1 MKQRVIS
8 GAVLVVILA
17 VTLYF
22 GGAVTCA
29 FMGLVS
35 LIGNM
40 ELLRVYGVNR
50 KLPGIVCYLAT
61 IFYYVAIY
69 LQRMD
74 IIIPMMVIYLL
85 VMLAVY
91 VLTFPTYSD
100 KQIMASF
107 MDFFYVSVMLSFV
120 YLIRDMKH
128 GLVLVLLIFV
138 SSWINDTCAYFVG
151 RALGKHKM
159 APVLSPKKSIEGLI
173 GGIMGAGIFGAVFGI
188 MHYAPLLFA
197 VIGAVGALP
206 AVIGDLAASAIKRNN
221 DIKDYGKLI
230 PGHGGI
236 LDRFDSII
244 FTAPIIYYLLMYLL

>member
-1 MKQRVIS
+1 M
-8 GAVLVVILA
+8 VILA

-107 MDFFYVSVMLSFV
+107 MDFFYVSVMLS
-120 YLIRDMKH
+120 
-128 GLVLVLLIFV
+128 
-138 SSWINDTCAYFVG
+138 WTCSG
-151 RALGKHKM
+151 
-159 APVLSPKKSIEGLI
+159 APHICQFMDK
-173 GGIMGAGIFGAVFGI
+173 
-188 MHYAPLLFA
+188 
-197 VIGAVGALP
+197 
-206 AVIGDLAASAIKRNN
+206 
-221 DIKDYGKLI
+221 
-230 PGHGGI
+230 
-236 LDRFDSII
+236 
-244 FTAPIIYYLLMYLL
+244 

>member
-91 VLTFPTYSD
+91 VCLLYTSD
-100 KQIMASF
+100 
-107 MDFFYVSVMLSFV
+107 
-120 YLIRDMKH
+120 
-128 GLVLVLLIFV
+128 
-138 SSWINDTCAYFVG
+138 
-151 RALGKHKM
+151 
-159 APVLSPKKSIEGLI
+159 
-173 GGIMGAGIFGAVFGI
+173 
-188 MHYAPLLFA
+188 
-197 VIGAVGALP
+197 
-206 AVIGDLAASAIKRNN
+206 AA
-221 DIKDYGKLI
+221 DE
-230 PGHGGI
+230 
-236 LDRFDSII
+236 
-244 FTAPIIYYLLMYLL
+244 

>member
-22 GGAVTCA
+22 GGAVTCV

-85 VMLAVY
+85 IMLAVY

-100 KQIMASF
+100 KHGIVYGFLLCECHVVICVSDKRYEAWTCSGAPHICQF
-107 MDFFYVSVMLSFV
+107 MD
-120 YLIRDMKH
+120 K
-128 GLVLVLLIFV
+128 
-138 SSWINDTCAYFVG
+138 
-151 RALGKHKM
+151 
-159 APVLSPKKSIEGLI
+159 
-173 GGIMGAGIFGAVFGI
+173 
-188 MHYAPLLFA
+188 
-197 VIGAVGALP
+197 
-206 AVIGDLAASAIKRNN
+206 
-221 DIKDYGKLI
+221 
-230 PGHGGI
+230 
-236 LDRFDSII
+236 
-244 FTAPIIYYLLMYLL
+244 